1 MKIEGLSG
9 VDSFGYD
16 KRFDLPGLPWSG
28 ESMTKDPMS
37 KPETTAAPNFLR
49 QIVQADLDAGKHA
62 KIVTRFP
69 RSPTVTCTSA
79 TPSRSA

>member
-1 MKIEGLSG
+1 
-9 VDSFGYD
+9 
-16 KRFDLPGLPWSG
+16 
-28 ESMTKDPMS
+28 MS

-69 RSPTVTCTSA
+69 PRSPTVTCTSA